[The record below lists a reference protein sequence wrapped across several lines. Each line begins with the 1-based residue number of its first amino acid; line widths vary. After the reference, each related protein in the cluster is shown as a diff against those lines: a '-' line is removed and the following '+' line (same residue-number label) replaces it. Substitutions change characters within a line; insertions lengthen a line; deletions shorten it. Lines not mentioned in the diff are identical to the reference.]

1 MVEDA
6 SSKVRSS
13 QLESLIKPVEH
24 HQENQET
31 RKDEENSL
39 VLLTKSQLPIQ
50 RPIPLYPI
58 PLHIREKL
66 RATASNMEPEHHCV
80 VENSQASM
88 MLASSQPHLRTANK
102 MDHHHPQSLLPYHH
116 PALAPLGLHHPDL
129 SSR

>member
-1 MVEDA
+1 MVENA

-13 QLESLIKPVEH
+13 QLGSLIKPVEPVEH

-66 RATASNMEPEHHCV
+66 RAAASNMEPEHHCV
-80 VENSQASM
+80 VEIFASNFI
-88 MLASSQPHLRTANK
+88 HFNT
-102 MDHHHPQSLLPYHH
+102 LL
-116 PALAPLGLHHPDL
+116 
-129 SSR
+129 STQFFIF